1 MTPTGG
7 VRFASGGENDS
18 IGQILP
24 AAARPPNPPGLPAAP
39 MGCTYHYDVLVIGAG
54 HAGVEA
60 ACAAARLGARTAL
73 LTTNCDT
80 VGQMSCNPAIGGV
93 GKAQLVR
100 EVDALGGVMG
110 RAIDA
115 TGIQFRVL
123 NRSKGPAMHGPRA
136 QADKKLYQMEVKR
149 LVEETTQLDL
159 RQETVDDLL
168 LEPVAAAPGAP
179 AWRIAGVRVRGD
191 AEYRAAAVVL
201 TTGTFLQAVMHTG
214 EAKTDGGRAGE
225 GTTSGVSRALQRAG
239 ITLDRFKTGTPCR
252 LSATSIDFARLDVQ
266 VGDPVPQPFSFL
278 TAAIEQEQMVC
289 WITKTSPAIHD
300 LIRANLHRAPM
311 FTGQI
316 ESRGPRYCPSIEDKV
331 VRFADKESHQLFLEP
346 EGRRT
351 REIYVN
357 GISTSLP
364 RDVQD
369 ALVRMVPGLERAVI
383 MRYGYAV
390 EYDYCP
396 PDQLFVTLESKR
408 IARLF
413 CAGQINGTT
422 GYEEA
427 AAQGLLAGA
436 NAARAAAGRDP
447 LVLAREDSYIGVLVD
462 DLVTR
467 GVDEPYRMFTS
478 RAEHRLALR
487 HDNADRRLTPL
498 AASIGLA
505 EPHRVERLA
514 AKTAEIEATLATLA
528 AHRVEGVTLA
538 DLLKRPE
545 VGWADCVARL
555 PALATV
561 SPDAATQ
568 IEHDIRYAGYVALD
582 RERIER
588 QRRHAERPI
597 PAGFDYAGV
606 RHLRAEAREQLAR
619 IRPQTLGQAGRVRG
633 ITPADLALVLLH
645 LEGAK

>member
-1 MTPTGG
+1 MT
-7 VRFASGGENDS
+7 S
-18 IGQILP
+18 
-24 AAARPPNPPGLPAAP
+24 
-39 MGCTYHYDVLVIGAG
+39 TYDYDVIVIGAG

-100 EVDALGGVMG
+100 EVDALGGVMA

-149 LVEETTQLDL
+149 LVEETPHLDL
-159 RQETVDDLL
+159 RQETAEDLL
-168 LEPVAAAPGAP
+168 VEPGVAGTVP
-179 AWRIAGVRVRGD
+179 RVVGVRVRGD
-191 AEYRAAAVVL
+191 AEYRARGVVL

-214 EAKTDGGRAGE
+214 EARTSGGRAGE
-225 GTTSGVSRALQRAG
+225 GTTSGVSRALAQLGLR
-239 ITLDRFKTGTPCR
+239 IERFKTGTPCR
-252 LSATSIDFARLDVQ
+252 LAAKSIDFSRLDVQ
-266 VGDPVPQPFSFL
+266 PGDDVPQPFSFL
-278 TAAIEQEQMVC
+278 TDRIDQEQMVC
-289 WITKTSPAIHD
+289 WITRTTEAIHE

-316 ESRGPRYCPSIEDKV
+316 GSRGPRYCPSIEDKV

-351 REIYVN
+351 HEIYVN

-369 ALVRMVPGLERAVI
+369 AMIRLVPGLERAVI

-396 PDQLFVTLESKR
+396 PDQLAPTLACKGVR
-408 IARLF
+408 GLF
-413 CAGQINGTT
+413 LAGQINGTT

-427 AAQGLLAGA
+427 AAQGLVAGA
-436 NAARAAAGRDP
+436 NAALAAAGSEP
-447 LVLAREDSYIGVLVD
+447 LVLGREDSYIGVLVD

-498 AASIGLA
+498 AARVGLA
-505 EPHRVERLA
+505 EPHRAARLA
-514 AKTAEIEATLATLA
+514 AKQAEIEATLAVLA
-528 AHRVEGVTLA
+528 GQRVNGTSLA

-545 VGWADCVARL
+545 FGWQECVAAV
-555 PALATV
+555 PDLATV
-561 SPDAATQ
+561 SREAAAQ
-568 IEHDIRYAGYVALD
+568 IENDIRYAGYLALE

-588 QRRHAERPI
+588 QRRLGERSI
-597 PAGFDYAGV
+597 PDGFDFAAV

-619 IRPQTLGQAGRVRG
+619 IRPRTLAQAGRVSG
-633 ITPADLALVLLH
+633 ITPADLALVLVH
-645 LEGAK
+645 LEGRGA

>member
-1 MTPTGG
+1 
-7 VRFASGGENDS
+7 
-18 IGQILP
+18 
-24 AAARPPNPPGLPAAP
+24 

-73 LTTNCDT
+73 LTANCDT

-149 LVEETTQLDL
+149 LVEETANLDL
-159 RQETVDDLL
+159 RQETVEDLL
-168 LEPVAAAPGAP
+168 LEPRADIPHAPA
-179 AWRIAGVRVRGD
+179 AWRIVGVRVRGD

-201 TTGTFLQAVMHTG
+201 TTGTFLQAVMHVG
-214 EAKTDGGRAGE
+214 EARTAGGRAGE
-225 GTTSGVSRALQRAG
+225 GTTSGVSRALAEAG
-239 ITLDRFKTGTPCR
+239 VELERFKTGTPCR
-252 LSATSIDFARLDVQ
+252 LSASSIDFSRLDVQ
-266 VGDPVPQPFSFL
+266 PGDPNPQPFSFL
-278 TAAIEQEQMVC
+278 TDRIEQEQMVC

-331 VRFADKESHQLFLEP
+331 VRFADKDSHQLFLEP

-369 ALVRMVPGLERAVI
+369 AMVRMVPGLERAVI

-396 PDQLFVTLESKR
+396 PDQLAATLESKR
-408 IARLF
+408 VLGLF
-413 CAGQINGTT
+413 CGGQINGTT

-436 NAARAAAGRDP
+436 NAALTAAGRDP
-447 LVLAREDSYIGVLVD
+447 LVLAREESYIGVLVD

-498 AASIGLA
+498 AAAVGLA
-505 EPHRVERLA
+505 EPQRVGRLA
-514 AKTAEIEATLATLA
+514 AKAAEIEATAVTLG
-528 AHRVEGVTLA
+528 AHRIGGVTLA

-545 VGWADCVARL
+545 FTWADAVEAA
-555 PALATV
+555 PALAAV
-561 SPDAATQ
+561 SREAATQ
-568 IEHDIRYAGYVALD
+568 IENDIRYAGYVALD

-588 QRRHAERPI
+588 QRKHAERLLPE
-597 PAGFDYAGV
+597 GFDYGGV
-606 RHLRAEAREQLAR
+606 RHLRVEAREQLAR
-619 IRPQTLGQAGRVRG
+619 IRPRTLGQAGRVSG

-645 LEGAK
+645 LEGGR

>member
-1 MTPTGG
+1 M
-7 VRFASGGENDS
+7 ASVYD
-18 IGQILP
+18 
-24 AAARPPNPPGLPAAP
+24 
-39 MGCTYHYDVLVIGAG
+39 YDVLVIGAG

-73 LTTNCDT
+73 LTGNCDT

-149 LVEETTQLDL
+149 LVEETPNLDL
-159 RQETVDDLL
+159 RQETVEDLVV
-168 LEPVAAAPGAP
+168 EPTAAGSVTP
-179 AWRIAGVRVRGD
+179 WRIRGVRVRGD

-214 EAKTDGGRAGE
+214 EARVSGGRAGE
-225 GTTSGVSRALQRAG
+225 GTTSGISAALGRLG
-239 ITLDRFKTGTPCR
+239 LRVDRFKTGTPCR
-252 LSATSIDFARLDVQ
+252 LSATSIDFSQLEVQ
-266 VGDPVPQPFSFL
+266 AGDAEPQPFSFL
-278 TAAIEQEQMVC
+278 TDTIEQEQMVC
-289 WITKTSPAIHD
+289 WITRTSPEIHD

-346 EGRRT
+346 EGRQT

-369 ALVRMVPGLERAVI
+369 AMVRMVPGLERAAI

-396 PDQLFVTLESKR
+396 PDQLLPTLESKQ
-408 IARLF
+408 AQKLF
-413 CAGQINGTT
+413 FAGQINGTT

-427 AAQGLLAGA
+427 AAQGLVAGA
-436 NAARAAAGRDP
+436 NAALAAAGREP
-447 LVLAREDSYIGVLVD
+447 LVLEREDSYIGVLVD

-498 AASIGLA
+498 AERHGLA
-505 EPHRVERLA
+505 EPDRATRLA
-514 AKTAEIEATLATLA
+514 AKTAEMEATLAVLA
-528 AHRVEGVTLA
+528 AYRLGGVSLT

-545 VGWADCVARL
+545 FTWAQAVAAA
-555 PALATV
+555 PQLAVV
-561 SPDAATQ
+561 SRAAAAQ
-568 IEHDIRYAGYVALD
+568 IENDIRYAGYVALD

-588 QRRHAERPI
+588 QKRQAQRLI
-597 PAGFDYAGV
+597 PEGFDYAGV

-619 IRPQTLGQAGRVRG
+619 IRPRTLGQAGRVSG
-633 ITPADLALVLLH
+633 ITPADLALVVIH
-645 LEGAK
+645 LEGRGA

>member
-1 MTPTGG
+1 MTT
-7 VRFASGGENDS
+7 R
-18 IGQILP
+18 
-24 AAARPPNPPGLPAAP
+24 
-39 MGCTYHYDVLVIGAG
+39 YHYDVIVIGAG

-60 ACAAARLGARTAL
+60 ASAAARLGPRTAL

-100 EVDALGGVMG
+100 EVDALGGIMG
-110 RAIDA
+110 QAIDA

-149 LVEETTQLDL
+149 LVEETPNLDL
-159 RQETVDDLL
+159 RQETVEELL
-168 LEPVAAAPGAP
+168 VEPVANPGVGAAD
-179 AWRIAGVRVRGD
+179 WRITGVRVRGD

-214 EAKTDGGRAGE
+214 EAQVAGGRAGE
-225 GTTSGVSRALQRAG
+225 GTTSGVSRSLAALGFR
-239 ITLDRFKTGTPCR
+239 IDRFKTGTPCR
-252 LSATSIDFARLDVQ
+252 LAGATIDYAALEEQ
-266 VGDPVPQPFSFL
+266 PGDAEPQPFSFL
-278 TAAIEQEQMVC
+278 TDSLTQEQLVC
-289 WITKTSPAIHD
+289 WITRTSPEIHD

-316 ESRGPRYCPSIEDKV
+316 GSRGPRYCPSIEDKV
-331 VRFADKESHQLFLEP
+331 VRFADRESHQLFLEP
-346 EGRRT
+346 EGRHT

-369 ALVRMVPGLERAVI
+369 AIIRLVPGLEQARI

-396 PDQLFVTLESKR
+396 PDQLHATLESKPVGG
-408 IARLF
+408 LF
-413 CAGQINGTT
+413 LAGQVNGTT

-427 AAQGLLAGA
+427 AAQGLVAGA
-436 NAARAAAGRDP
+436 NAAILLAGHEP
-447 LVLAREDSYIGVLVD
+447 LVLDRDLAYIGVLID

-498 AASIGLA
+498 AARLGLA
-505 EPHRVERLA
+505 QPHRIARLES
-514 AKTAEIEATLATLA
+514 KLAEIEVTLALLTT
-528 AHRVEGVTLA
+528 HRVSGTTLA

-545 VGWADCVARL
+545 FTWHDCLTAL
-555 PALATV
+555 PALASV
-561 SPDAATQ
+561 SAGAAVQ
-568 IEHDIRYAGYVALD
+568 IENDIRYAGYLALD

-588 QRRHAERPI
+588 QRRMQERLI
-597 PAGFDYAGV
+597 PEGFDYATV
-606 RHLRAEAREQLAR
+606 RHLRAEAHEQLAR
-619 IRPQTLGQAGRVRG
+619 IRPRTLGQAGRVSG
-633 ITPADLALVLLH
+633 ITPADLALVVIS
-645 LEGAK
+645 LEGRGAAMKTESRR

>member
-1 MTPTGG
+1 MPS
-7 VRFASGGENDS
+7 AYD
-18 IGQILP
+18 
-24 AAARPPNPPGLPAAP
+24 
-39 MGCTYHYDVLVIGAG
+39 YDVIVIGAG

-100 EVDALGGVMG
+100 EVDALGGVMA

-149 LVEETTQLDL
+149 IVEETEGLDL
-159 RQETVDDLL
+159 RQETVDDLIV
-168 LEPVAAAPGAP
+168 EERHTAEGPTR
-179 AWRIAGVRVRGD
+179 RIAGVRVRGD
-191 AEYRAAAVVL
+191 AEYHARAVVL

-214 EAKTDGGRAGE
+214 EAQVPGGRAGE
-225 GTTSGVSRALQRAG
+225 GTTSGVSRALASLGFR
-239 ITLDRFKTGTPCR
+239 IDRFKTGTPCR
-252 LSATSIDFARLDVQ
+252 LSARSIDFSQLDVQ
-266 VGDPVPQPFSFL
+266 PGDERPQPFSFL
-278 TAAIEQEQMVC
+278 TDRIEQEQLPC
-289 WITKTSPAIHD
+289 WITRTTPEIHD

-311 FTGQI
+311 YSGQI
-316 ESRGPRYCPSIEDKV
+316 QSRGPRYCPSIEDKV

-351 REIYVN
+351 QEIYVN

-369 ALVRMVPGLERAVI
+369 AMIRLVPGLARAQI
-383 MRYGYAV
+383 IRYGYAV

-396 PDQLFVTLESKR
+396 PDQLTATLESKLVSG
-408 IARLF
+408 LF
-413 CAGQINGTT
+413 FAGQINGTT

-427 AAQGLLAGA
+427 AAQGLVAGA
-436 NAARAAAGRDP
+436 NSALVPAGREP
-447 LVLAREDSYIGVLVD
+447 LVPAREDSYIGVLID

-478 RAEHRLALR
+478 RAEHRLTLR
-487 HDNADRRLTPL
+487 HDNADRRLTPV
-498 AASIGLA
+498 AAELGLA
-505 EPHRVERLA
+505 EPARVARLA
-514 AKTAEIEATLATLA
+514 AKMAGIEAAVTLLA
-528 AHRVEGVTLA
+528 GTRVEGVTLF
-538 DLLKRPE
+538 DRLKRPE
-545 VGWADCVARL
+545 VGWQECVAAL
-555 PALATV
+555 PSLATV
-561 SPDAATQ
+561 SPDVAEQ
-568 IEHDIRYAGYVALD
+568 VENDIRYAGHVKVE

-588 QRRHAERPI
+588 QRTVASRPI
-597 PAGFDYAGV
+597 PRGFEYANV
-606 RHLRAEAREQLAR
+606 RHLRAEAREQLER

-633 ITPADLALVLLH
+633 VTPADLTLVLVH
-645 LEGAK
+645 LEGRA

>member
-1 MTPTGG
+1 MPS
-7 VRFASGGENDS
+7 VYD
-18 IGQILP
+18 
-24 AAARPPNPPGLPAAP
+24 
-39 MGCTYHYDVLVIGAG
+39 YDVLVVGAG

-73 LTTNCDT
+73 LTANCDT

-100 EVDALGGVMG
+100 EVDALGGVMA

-136 QADKKLYQMEVKR
+136 QADKRLYQMEVKR
-149 LVEETTQLDL
+149 IVEETANLHL
-159 RQETVDDLL
+159 RQETVEGLVV
-168 LEPVAAAPGAP
+168 ERQPTVAPGDP
-179 AWRIAGVRVRGD
+179 PWRVVGLRVRGD

-201 TTGTFLQAVMHTG
+201 TTGTFLQAIMHVG
-214 EAKTDGGRAGE
+214 ESTTAGGRAGE
-225 GTTSGVSRALQRAG
+225 GTTAGLSRSLAELGLR
-239 ITLDRFKTGTPCR
+239 IDRFKTGTPCR
-252 LSATSIDFARLDVQ
+252 LAAASIDFSRLEVQ
-266 VGDPVPQPFSFL
+266 PGDDVPQPFSFL
-278 TAAIEQEQMVC
+278 TDTIEQEQLVC
-289 WITKTSPAIHD
+289 WITRTTPEIHD

-311 FTGQI
+311 FSGQI
-316 ESRGPRYCPSIEDKV
+316 DSRGPRYCPSIEDKV
-331 VRFADKESHQLFLEP
+331 VRFADRESHQLFLEP
-346 EGRRT
+346 EGRHT

-369 ALVRMVPGLERAVI
+369 AMIRLVPGLERAVI

-396 PDQLFVTLESKR
+396 PDQLAASLACKR
-408 IARLF
+408 VMGLF
-413 CAGQINGTT
+413 LAGQINGTT

-427 AAQGLLAGA
+427 AAQGLVAGA
-436 NAARAAAGRDP
+436 NAALAGAGRDP
-447 LVLAREDSYIGVLVD
+447 LVLDRHEAYVGVLVD

-487 HDNADRRLTPL
+487 HDNADRRLTPR
-498 AASIGLA
+498 AAVLGLA
-505 EPHRVERLA
+505 EPQRAARVA
-514 AKTAEIEATLATLA
+514 MKTAAIEAAHATLTA
-528 AHRVEGVTLA
+528 RRVDGTPLA

-545 VGWADCVARL
+545 WTWADCVAAAPELRGV
-555 PALATV
+555 PADVA
-561 SPDAATQ
+561 SQ
-568 IEHDIRYAGYVALD
+568 IMHDVRYAGYVALD

-597 PAGFDYAGV
+597 PEGFDYAGV
-606 RHLRAEAREQLAR
+606 RHLRAEAREQLDR
-619 IRPQTLGQAGRVRG
+619 IRPRTLGQAGRVRG
-633 ITPADLALVLLH
+633 VTPADLALVLVH
-645 LEGAK
+645 LEGRGA

>member
-1 MTPTGG
+1 MPS
-7 VRFASGGENDS
+7 RYD
-18 IGQILP
+18 
-24 AAARPPNPPGLPAAP
+24 
-39 MGCTYHYDVLVIGAG
+39 YDVIVIGAG

-60 ACAAARLGARTAL
+60 ACAAARLGAKTAL

-100 EVDALGGVMG
+100 EVDALGGVMA

-149 LVEETTQLDL
+149 IVEETDGLDL
-159 RQETVDDLL
+159 RQETVEDLIV
-168 LEPVAAAPGAP
+168 EERRGAEGP
-179 AWRIAGVRVRGD
+179 TRRITGVRVRGD
-191 AEYRAAAVVL
+191 AEYRAPAVVL

-214 EAKTDGGRAGE
+214 EAQVPGGRAGE
-225 GTTSGVSRALQRAG
+225 GTSSGVSRALASLGFR
-239 ITLDRFKTGTPCR
+239 IDRFKTGTPCR
-252 LSATSIDFARLDVQ
+252 LSARSIDFSQLDVQ
-266 VGDPVPQPFSFL
+266 PGDERPQPFSFL
-278 TAAIEQEQMVC
+278 TDRIEQEQMVC
-289 WITKTSPAIHD
+289 WITRTTSEIHD

-311 FTGQI
+311 YSGQI
-316 ESRGPRYCPSIEDKV
+316 QSRGPRYCPSIEDKV

-346 EGRRT
+346 EGRQT
-351 REIYVN
+351 QEVYVN

-369 ALVRMVPGLERAVI
+369 AMIRLVPGLARAQI
-383 MRYGYAV
+383 IRYGYAV

-396 PDQLFVTLESKR
+396 PDQLTPALESKLV
-408 IARLF
+408 AGLF
-413 CAGQINGTT
+413 FAGQINGTT

-436 NAARAAAGRDP
+436 NAALLPAGREP
-447 LVLAREDSYIGVLVD
+447 LVLAREDSYIGVLID

-498 AASIGLA
+498 AAELGLA
-505 EPHRVERLA
+505 EPERVARLA
-514 AKTAEIEATLATLA
+514 EKTAGIEAAVALLAGT
-528 AHRVEGVTLA
+528 RVEGVTLF
-538 DLLKRPE
+538 DRLKRPE
-545 VGWADCVARL
+545 VGWHDCLAAL
-555 PALATV
+555 PALAAVPPDV
-561 SPDAATQ
+561 SEQ
-568 IEHDIRYAGYVALD
+568 VENDIRYAGYVKVE

-588 QRRHAERPI
+588 QRSVASRPI
-597 PAGFDYAGV
+597 PAGFAYANV
-606 RHLRAEAREQLAR
+606 RHLRAEAREQLDR
-619 IRPQTLGQAGRVRG
+619 IQPQTLGQAGRVRG
-633 ITPADLALVLLH
+633 ITPADLALVLVH
-645 LEGAK
+645 LEGRA

>member
-1 MTPTGG
+1 MTC
-7 VRFASGGENDS
+7 RYA
-18 IGQILP
+18 
-24 AAARPPNPPGLPAAP
+24 
-39 MGCTYHYDVLVIGAG
+39 YDVIVIGAG

-60 ACAAARLGARTAL
+60 ACAAARLGAKTAL
-73 LTTNCDT
+73 LTANCDT

-136 QADKKLYQMEVKR
+136 QADKRLYQMDVKR
-149 LVEETTQLDL
+149 IVEETPGLDL
-159 RQETVDDLL
+159 RQETVEDLVV
-168 LEPVAAAPGAP
+168 EPVAAAPGGR

-191 AEYRAAAVVL
+191 AEYFAGAIVL

-214 EAKTDGGRAGE
+214 EARTPGGRAGE
-225 GTTSGVSRALQRAG
+225 GTTSGLSRALGGLGFR
-239 ITLDRFKTGTPCR
+239 IDRFKTGTPCR
-252 LSATSIDFARLDVQ
+252 LSAGSIDFSRLDVQ
-266 VGDPVPQPFSFL
+266 PGDAEPQPFSFL
-278 TAAIEQEQMVC
+278 TPSIDREQLVC
-289 WITKTSPAIHD
+289 WITRTTPAVHE

-316 ESRGPRYCPSIEDKV
+316 GSRGPRYCPSIEDKV
-331 VRFADKESHQLFLEP
+331 VRFADRDGHQLFLEP
-346 EGRRT
+346 EGRHT

-369 ALVRMVPGLERAVI
+369 RMIAMVPGLERARI

-390 EYDYCP
+390 EYDYSP
-396 PDQLFVTLESKR
+396 PDPLLPTLESKPV
-408 IARLF
+408 AGMFL
-413 CAGQINGTT
+413 AGQINGTT

-427 AAQGLLAGA
+427 AAQGLVAGA
-436 NAARAAAGRDP
+436 NAALSAGGREP
-447 LVLAREDSYIGVLVD
+447 LVLEREESYIGVLID

-498 AASIGLA
+498 AARIGLA
-505 EPHRVERLA
+505 SPERIGRLA
-514 AKTAEIEATLATLA
+514 AKNAEIEATLAILA
-528 AHRVEGVTLA
+528 DHRVDGVTLA

-545 VGWADCVARL
+545 VGWDRCLALL
-555 PALATV
+555 PSLAGV
-561 SPDAATQ
+561 SRESAVQ
-568 IEHDIRYAGYVALD
+568 IENDIRYSGYLALE
-582 RERIER
+582 REQIER
-588 QRRHAERPI
+588 RRRLSHRPI
-597 PAGFDYAGV
+597 PDGFDYAVV
-606 RHLRAEAREQLAR
+606 RHLRAAAREKLAR
-619 IRPQTLGQAGRVRG
+619 VRPRTLAQAGRVSG
-633 ITPADLALVLLH
+633 VTPADLAIVLVH
-645 LEGAK
+645 LEGRGNA

>member
-1 MTPTGG
+1 MTI
-7 VRFASGGENDS
+7 SYD
-18 IGQILP
+18 
-24 AAARPPNPPGLPAAP
+24 
-39 MGCTYHYDVLVIGAG
+39 YDVIVIGAG

-149 LVEETTQLDL
+149 LVEETPNLDL
-159 RQETVDDLL
+159 RQEAVEELIVEPSTVAG
-168 LEPVAAAPGAP
+168 VGRS
-179 AWRIAGVRVRGD
+179 AWRITGVRVRGD
-191 AEYRAAAVVL
+191 AAYRAAAVVL

-214 EAKTDGGRAGE
+214 EAQVAGGRAGE
-225 GTTSGVSRALQRAG
+225 GTTAGVSRSLAG
-239 ITLDRFKTGTPCR
+239 LGLRLDRFKTGTPCR
-252 LSATSIDFARLDVQ
+252 LAGTTIDYAQFEEQPGDV
-266 VGDPVPQPFSFL
+266 DPQPFSFL
-278 TAAIEQEQMVC
+278 TDSVTQEQLVC
-289 WITKTSPAIHD
+289 WITRTTPEIHD

-316 ESRGPRYCPSIEDKV
+316 GSRGPRYCPSIEDKV
-331 VRFADKESHQLFLEP
+331 VRFSERDSHQLFLEP
-346 EGRRT
+346 EGRHT

-369 ALVRMVPGLERAVI
+369 AMIRLVPGLEQARI

-396 PDQLFVTLESKR
+396 PDQLAASLESK
-408 IARLF
+408 AVAGLF
-413 CAGQINGTT
+413 FAGQVNGTT

-427 AAQGLLAGA
+427 AAQGLVAGA
-436 NAARAAAGRDP
+436 NAALLLAGRGP
-447 LVLAREDSYIGVLVD
+447 LVLDRDQAYIGVLID

-487 HDNADRRLTPL
+487 HDNADRRLTPI
-498 AASIGLA
+498 AAGLGLA
-505 EPHRVERLA
+505 EPHRVARLEV
-514 AKTAEIEATLATLA
+514 KLAEIEGVRATLA
-528 AHRVEGVTLA
+528 AHRVRGTTLA
-538 DLLKRPE
+538 DMLKRPE
-545 VGWADCVARL
+545 FSWQDAVAAL
-555 PALATV
+555 PTLGVV
-561 SPDAATQ
+561 SREVAAQVET
-568 IEHDIRYAGYVALD
+568 DIRYAGYLALD
-582 RERIER
+582 RDRLER
-588 QRRHAERPI
+588 QRRMQERLI
-597 PAGFDYAGV
+597 PEGFDYTTV

-619 IRPQTLGQAGRVRG
+619 IRPRTFGQAGRVSG
-633 ITPADLALVLLH
+633 ITPADLALVVLA
-645 LEGAK
+645 LESRTS

>member
-1 MTPTGG
+1 MPS
-7 VRFASGGENDS
+7 RYD
-18 IGQILP
+18 
-24 AAARPPNPPGLPAAP
+24 
-39 MGCTYHYDVLVIGAG
+39 YDVIVIGAG

-60 ACAAARLGARTAL
+60 ACAAARLGATTAL

-100 EVDALGGVMG
+100 EVDALGGVMA

-149 LVEETTQLDL
+149 IVEETPGLDL
-159 RQETVDDLL
+159 RQETVDDLIV
-168 LEPVAAAPGAP
+168 EQVVETGGP

-191 AEYRAAAVVL
+191 AEYHARAVVL

-214 EAKTDGGRAGE
+214 EAQVAGGRAGE
-225 GTTSGVSRALQRAG
+225 GTTSGVSRALARMG
-239 ITLDRFKTGTPCR
+239 FKIDRFKTGTPCR
-252 LSATSIDFARLDVQ
+252 LSARSIDFSQLDEQ
-266 VGDPVPQPFSFL
+266 PGDDRPQPFSFL
-278 TAAIEQEQMVC
+278 TDRIEQEQMVC
-289 WITKTSPAIHD
+289 WITRTTPEIHD

-311 FTGQI
+311 YSGQI
-316 ESRGPRYCPSIEDKV
+316 QSRGPRYCPSIEDKV

-351 REIYVN
+351 QEIYVN

-369 ALVRMVPGLERAVI
+369 AMIRLVPGLARAQI
-383 MRYGYAV
+383 IRYGYAV

-396 PDQLFVTLESKR
+396 PDQLTPALESKLV
-408 IARLF
+408 AGLF
-413 CAGQINGTT
+413 FAGQINGTT

-436 NAARAAAGRDP
+436 NAALLPAGREP
-447 LVLAREDSYIGVLVD
+447 LVLAREDSYIGVLID

-498 AASIGLA
+498 AAELGLA
-505 EPHRVERLA
+505 EPERVARLA
-514 AKTAEIEATLATLA
+514 EKTAGIEAAVALLAGT
-528 AHRVEGVTLA
+528 RVEGITLF
-538 DLLKRPE
+538 DRLKRPE
-545 VGWADCVARL
+545 VGWQDCLAAL
-555 PALATV
+555 PALAAV
-561 SPDAATQ
+561 SPDVSEQ
-568 IEHDIRYAGYVALD
+568 VENDIRYAGYVKVE

-588 QRRHAERPI
+588 QRSVASRSI
-597 PAGFDYAGV
+597 PPGFAYANV
-606 RHLRAEAREQLAR
+606 RHLRAEAREQLDR
-619 IRPQTLGQAGRVRG
+619 IQPQTLGQAGRVRG
-633 ITPADLALVLLH
+633 ITPADLALVLVH
-645 LEGAK
+645 LEGRA

>member
-1 MTPTGG
+1 MPT
-7 VRFASGGENDS
+7 R
-18 IGQILP
+18 
-24 AAARPPNPPGLPAAP
+24 
-39 MGCTYHYDVLVIGAG
+39 YDYDLIVIGAG

-60 ACAAARLGARTAL
+60 ACAGARLGARTAL
-73 LTTNCDT
+73 LTSNCDT

-100 EVDALGGVMG
+100 EVDALGGIMG

-149 LVEETTQLDL
+149 LVEETPNLDL
-159 RQETVDDLL
+159 RQETVEELIV
-168 LEPVAAAPGAP
+168 EPVAAGRSAAP
-179 AWRIAGVRVRGD
+179 WRITGVRVRGD

-214 EAKTDGGRAGE
+214 EAKVSGGRAGE
-225 GTTSGVSRALQRAG
+225 GTTSGVSRSLAACGLAVE
-239 ITLDRFKTGTPCR
+239 RFKTGTPCR
-252 LSATSIDFARLDVQ
+252 LSAHGIDFASLDVQ
-266 VGDPVPQPFSFL
+266 PGDPEPQPFSFL
-278 TAAIEQEQMVC
+278 TDAIRQEQLVC
-289 WITKTSPAIHD
+289 WITRTTPAIHD

-316 ESRGPRYCPSIEDKV
+316 GSRGPRYCPSIEDKV
-331 VRFADKESHQLFLEP
+331 VRFADRDSHQLFLEP
-346 EGRRT
+346 EGRHT
-351 REIYVN
+351 RELYVN

-369 ALVRMVPGLERAVI
+369 EIIRMVPGLARARI

-396 PDQLFVTLESKR
+396 PDQLRATLESKQV
-408 IARLF
+408 AGLF
-413 CAGQINGTT
+413 LAGQVNGTT

-427 AAQGLLAGA
+427 AAQGLVAGA
-436 NAARAAAGRDP
+436 NAALTLVGRDE
-447 LVLAREDSYIGVLVD
+447 LVLDRDEAYIGVLID

-498 AASIGLA
+498 AARLGLA
-505 EPHRVERLA
+505 EPHRAARLD
-514 AKTAEIEATLATLA
+514 AKLAEIEAARATLA
-528 AHRVEGVTLA
+528 ATRVAGTTLA

-545 VGWADCVARL
+545 YTWAEAVTAA
-555 PALATV
+555 PALATISRESAV
-561 SPDAATQ
+561 Q
-568 IEHDIRYAGYVALD
+568 VENDIRYAGYLALD

-588 QRRHAERPI
+588 QRKMAERLI
-597 PAGFDYAGV
+597 PEGFDYAAV

-619 IRPQTLGQAGRVRG
+619 IQPRTLGQAGRVSG
-633 ITPADLALVLLH
+633 ITPADLALVVLA
-645 LEGAK
+645 LEASRS